1 MPQKNDVILF
11 VGNLSLFFVFIFF
24 RSVFRTFYLDK
35 LSACAGF
42 STCRIQFIPNDQQY
56 AERNYSDRS
65 LIELRQH
72 DFANFTLRA
81 LDIDN
86 KKEV

>member
-1 MPQKNDVILF
+1 M
-11 VGNLSLFFVFIFF
+11 
-24 RSVFRTFYLDK
+24 
-35 LSACAGF
+35 SACVGF

>member
-1 MPQKNDVILF
+1 M
-11 VGNLSLFFVFIFF
+11 
-24 RSVFRTFYLDK
+24 
-35 LSACAGF
+35 SACIGF
-42 STCRIQFIPNDQQY
+42 STCRIQFIRNDQPR

-86 KKEV
+86 NKVVWKLF